1 MRTFLLGAL
10 CLCTSLGFA
19 QNSSTSYP
27 TASNALKWVDAN
39 NKRAYRNNTSLLK
52 NMELDLIGPSVM
64 SGRVVD
70 IDVNPERPTEF
81 YVAYASGGLWFTQD
95 NGISFDPVMDN
106 APTQNIG
113 DIAVDWKNNVI
124 WVGTGENNSSRSS
137 YAGMGM
143 LRSADGGKSWEFRGL
158 PDGHHIGRI
167 LLNPENP
174 DEVVVGVTGH
184 LYSKNRERGIFRTT
198 DGGSNWTQT
207 LYINDE
213 SGIIDLAMEPGNFKV
228 MYAASWQ
235 KDRKAWNFAGNGNGS
250 GIYKSTDAGQTWE
263 RISKPDSGLP
273 TGEGVGRIGLAVY
286 DARTVYAVIDNQF
299 RRPEDKKKRK
309 KEGLS
314 KDDFRTMSR
323 ENFLKLADKELN
335 DFLKNNG
342 FQEKYRAANVKQ
354 MVREGSV
361 QPNDL
366 VSYLEDANSL
376 LFDTPVIG
384 AEVYRSDDGGM
395 SWNKTHDDYIDDLFY
410 SYGYYFAQVRVDP
423 QNKDQ
428 IYLAGVPLIHSKDG
442 GKTFSSISKE
452 NVHADHHALWINPN
466 QSGHLI
472 NGNDGGVNI
481 SYTNGKHWM
490 KNNSPAVG
498 QFYAINV
505 DNEKP
510 YNVYGGLQDNGVW
523 KAAHTANEDSRWHQ
537 SGHNP
542 WTSIMGGDGMQVEI
556 DPRNSNIVYTGF
568 QFGNYFRLDL
578 ESGKRKR
585 LQIKH
590 KLGESPY
597 RFNWQTPI
605 RLSKH
610 NPDVVYFGGNKL
622 HRSLDRGDSWTTI
635 SEDLTRGGRKGNVA
649 YGTLT
654 TISESPFVFGRLYT
668 GSDDG
673 KLYTSP
679 DGGYTWQDISSG
691 LPQEYWISEV
701 MASNH
706 KKSRVYVTINGY
718 RWDDF
723 APHVYRSDD
732 YGRTWNALHQNLPLG
747 AVNAFIEDPVNEDLL
762 FVGTDIGLFGS
773 LDGGENWQQMSN
785 GMPAVAVHDLVIQ
798 KEAADLV
805 VGTHGRSIYRVSIKN
820 LQQHAKTE
828 GKAMHVFTPAST
840 RFSRNWGNSWSQWG
854 EAFEPSALFTY
865 YSAEPQSLQLQIKAE
880 NGSLVYEGK
889 LDADQGYNQM
899 KYGLHFSDAGYK
911 NWRKAKGDEVK
922 AAKNGVR
929 YLPKGSYTVQVIKD
943 KESDTAMLEIK

>member
-1 MRTFLLGAL
+1 MRTTLFFVLGLLVIQAN
-10 CLCTSLGFA
+10 A
-19 QNSSTSYP
+19 QNSYP
-27 TASNALKWVDAN
+27 SPTEAQAWGESSSSRSELEAS
-39 NKRAYRNNTSLLK
+39 SLLK
-52 NMELDLIGPSVM
+52 NLELDLIGPSVM

-70 IDVNPERPTEF
+70 IEVNPDRPTEF
-81 YVAYASGGLWFTQD
+81 YVAYASGGLWLTRD
-95 NGISFDPVMDN
+95 NGISFTPVMDN

-113 DIAVDWKNNVI
+113 DIAVDWKKNVI

-143 LRSADGGKSWEFRGL
+143 LRSDDGGKSWMLKGL
-158 PDGHHIGRI
+158 PDSHHIGRI
-167 LLNPENP
+167 ILNPENP

-184 LYSKNRERGIFRTT
+184 LYSPNRERGVYRTM
-198 DGGSNWTQT
+198 DGGNTWTQT
-207 LYINDE
+207 LFVNQE
-213 SGIIDLAMEPGNFKV
+213 SGVIDVAMEPGNFKV
-228 MYAASWQ
+228 LYAASWQ
-235 KDRKAWNFAGNGNGS
+235 KDRKAWNFLGNGHGS
-250 GIYKSTDAGQTWE
+250 AIYKSTDAGQTWE
-263 RISKPDSGLP
+263 RISKKDSGFP
-273 TGEGVGRIGLAVY
+273 TGEGVGRIGLAVF
-286 DARTVYAVIDNQF
+286 DSRTVYAVVDNQF
-299 RRPEDKKKRK
+299 RRPKDKKDK
-309 KEGLS
+309 KDKGLT
-314 KDDFRTMSR
+314 KEDFRSMSSA
-323 ENFLKLADKELN
+323 NFLKLEDKELN

-361 QPNDL
+361 KPQDL
-366 VSYLEDANSL
+366 ASYLEDANSL

-395 SWNKTHDDYIDDLFY
+395 SWSKTHEEYIDDLFY

-423 QNKDQ
+423 QDKDK
-428 IYLAGVPLIHSKDG
+428 IYLAGVPLIYSGDG
-442 GKTFSSISKE
+442 GKSFSSISKE
-452 NVHADHHALWINPN
+452 NVHSDHHALWINPG

-481 SYTNGKHWM
+481 SYDNGEHWM
-490 KNNSPAVG
+490 KNNSPSVG

-523 KAAHTANEDSRWHQ
+523 KGAHTANENSRWHS
-537 SGHNP
+537 SGQYP

-590 KLGESPY
+590 ELGESPY

-673 KLYTSP
+673 KVYTSP
-679 DGGYTWQDISSG
+679 DGGYSWQDVSAG
-691 LPQEYWISEV
+691 LPNEYWISEV
-701 MASNH
+701 MASSH
-706 KKSRVYVTINGY
+706 KPARVYVTVNGY

-723 APHVYRSDD
+723 TPYVFRSDD
-732 YGRTWNALHQNLPLG
+732 YGKNWVSLNANLPLG
-747 AVNAFIEDPVNEDLL
+747 AVNALVEDPVNPDLL
-762 FVGTDIGLFGS
+762 FLGTDNGLYGS
-773 LDGGENWQQMSN
+773 LDGGSSWNLMN
-785 GMPAVAVHDLVIQ
+785 KGLPAVAVHDLVIQ

-805 VGTHGRSIYRVSIKN
+805 VGTHGRSIYRLPIKSLQEAAQLEKKN
-820 LQQHAKTE
+820 LHLFEA
-828 GKAMHVFTPAST
+828 GSVRH
-840 RFSRNWGNSWSQWG
+840 SRNWGNSWSQWG
-854 EAFEPSALFTY
+854 NAFEPSKSLTY
-865 YSAEPQSLQLQIKAE
+865 YSGQKAAVKMQVASD
-880 NGSLVYEGK
+880 NGAVVFEKDLKADKGFNVVNYDLSFSEGGFKTWKKGSSDK
-889 LDADQGYNQM
+889 L
-899 KYGLHFSDAGYK
+899 
-911 NWRKAKGDEVK
+911 E
-922 AAKNGVR
+922 AAKNGKR
-929 YLPKGSYTVQVIKD
+929 YLQKGTYTVTLTSGKD
-943 KESDTAMLEIK
+943 SSSSKLEIK